1 MLQAIIFDMDGV
13 IVDTEYVEFALQKD
27 FIQAVKERPDEIT
40 KQEYLQVV
48 GKALK
53 DIAKIIKTI
62 SGSRLSQEELA
73 ERYNAFFHSIFDGMD
88 YLTIF
93 RQDIKQIIQFA
104 KQHHIKL
111 AVASSSPLPHIQNI
125 LTQCGII
132 NDFDL
137 IVTGDLFA
145 QSKPHPEIYQY
156 TMQQLGVL
164 PEYSVAIEDSYF
176 GMVAAKKAGMT
187 CIGYEET
194 RMEIDQSLADYMGKD
209 MLEILAIIKQLTNKE

>member
-13 IVDTEYVEFALQKD
+13 IVDTEYVEFALQKE

-62 SGSRLSQEELA
+62 SGSTLSQEEITK
-73 ERYNAFFHSIFDGMD
+73 RYYAFFHSIFDEMD

-93 RQDIKQIIQFA
+93 RKDIKHIIQFA
-104 KQHHIKL
+104 KQNNIKL
-111 AVASSSPLPHIQNI
+111 AVASSSPMAHIENI

-132 NDFDL
+132 QEFDL

-145 QSKPHPEIYQY
+145 ESKPNPEIYQY
-156 TMQQLGVL
+156 TMQKLGVL
-164 PEYSVAIEDSYF
+164 PEHSVAVEDSHF
-176 GMVAAKKAGMT
+176 GMVAAKAAGMT
-187 CIGYEET
+187 CIGYEEK
-194 RMEIDQSLADYMGKD
+194 RMEIDQSPADYIGKD
-209 MLEILAIIKQLTNKE
+209 MNEILAIIKQLAN